1 MNSVHFH
8 PIVRVVEYDRDI
20 AYRTVGR
27 SYTRPLAIDYLDM
40 FEHVDVHR
48 VDMMTQIMLSSI
60 LDGEVYNDDLSAL
73 FFSTMFTSDAVCRET
88 QTVLNAYG
96 VRPASWS
103 DYRWV
108 EIKAIRSKDAIR
120 RYKKLISKK
129 YRVNLAYEH
138 RTSLLLTG
146 PRRPPGNCSL

>member
-20 AYRTVGR
+20 VNRTVGR
-27 SYTRPLAIDYLDM
+27 SYTRPLAIDFLDM
-40 FEHVDVHR
+40 FEHVDVDR

-88 QTVLNAYG
+88 QTVLDAYG
-96 VRPASWS
+96 VRPVSWS
-103 DYRWV
+103 DYRCV
-108 EIKAIRSKDAIR
+108 DIKGIRSKDAIR
-120 RYKKLISKK
+120 RYKRLISKK
-129 YRVNLAYEH
+129 YRVKTH
-138 RTSLLLTG
+138 T
-146 PRRPPGNCSL
+146 